1 MDALVFSGGGARGA
15 YQIGVYE
22 ALHKHGF
29 KPDIVTGTSVG
40 AILATLVTAGCSP
53 DEVKRL
59 WRQACQPG
67 FLSYRRD
74 VHQLRS
80 WNHLRTNDDLQDL
93 LHDEVDWEAVREAPI
108 ELRFTAVDVNTAER
122 VTFTNQTA
130 TPRSVLA
137 STSIP
142 ILFEPQKI
150 GSRHLW
156 DGGLMTSTPLQP
168 AIEEGA
174 TRIVAILNEPA
185 HQPAQDP
192 PTTLT
197 EAVDRVIDIV
207 NRRALHQD
215 LQRAE
220 EINRL
225 VETGE
230 ASDYWR
236 WIDIH
241 IIEPQRRFDTS
252 VLDFDETDAQRMWVQ
267 GRLDGDRFLEGEPL
281 AAGPMDEPGG
291 RGQGLA

>member
-22 ALHKHGF
+22 ALHKHGYE
-29 KPDIVTGTSVG
+29 PDIVTGTSVG
-40 AILATLVTAGCSP
+40 AILATLVTAGCTP
-53 DEVKRL
+53 REMKRL
-59 WRQACQPG
+59 WREACQPG

-74 VHQLRS
+74 VHQLHT
-80 WNHLRTNDDLQDL
+80 WNHLRTNRDLEEL
-93 LHDEVDWEAVREAPI
+93 LREKVDWDAVRNAPT
-108 ELRFTAVDVNTAER
+108 ELRFTAVDINTAER

-130 TPRSVLA
+130 TPRTVLA

-142 ILFEPQKI
+142 LLFEPQNI
-150 GSRHLW
+150 NGRHLW

-168 AIEEGA
+168 AIDEGA
-174 TRIVAILNEPA
+174 TRVVAILSEPA
-185 HQPAQDP
+185 HQPAQSP
-192 PTTLT
+192 PSTLT
-197 EAVDRVIDIV
+197 QAVDRVIDIV

-225 VETGE
+225 VETGQ

-241 IIEPQRRFDTS
+241 VVEPKERFQTS
-252 VLDFDETDAQRMWVQ
+252 ILDFDETDAQRMWVQ
-267 GRLDGDRFLEGEPL
+267 GRLDGDRFLEGHPL
-281 AAGPMDEPGG
+281 
-291 RGQGLA
+291 RGEKTQGSAREEGLA